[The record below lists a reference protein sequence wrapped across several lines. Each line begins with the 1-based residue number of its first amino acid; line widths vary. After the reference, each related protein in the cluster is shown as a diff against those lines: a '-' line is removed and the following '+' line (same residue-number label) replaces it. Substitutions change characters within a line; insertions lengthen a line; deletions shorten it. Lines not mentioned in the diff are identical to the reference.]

1 MSIDAV
7 PGISNAGSSTRSQT
21 RKGGSAKPQV
31 SSTARA
37 STVPAAPAAPPIPSP
52 RSTSDQPSGLMVP
65 PLLSVTGPTPEPSPI
80 AEPRTPP
87 PSSEKAKGKRKADEV
102 EGGGTPP
109 EAKKNNKTTF
119 AAENPRRAFAS
130 SLVSSRSNFFSTA
143 HRASG
148 NSTVSYAPSSYQS
161 YHRHKRARLS
171 GVMSAVGEDRYTYQT
186 YNPNPSGSLASRG
199 SSSGRQGRPR
209 TQSRPSSFRPKPS
222 SIAGSHQAPSR
233 RSISQA
239 SIPISALISPHAP
252 SISQRSTKYHMRDPR
267 KPPRVQPT
275 PWTLSLPV
283 PGEDDIGYFQRWKWW
298 QKENRAH
305 SVGWADGGGSPL
317 HAWLFFFGFVLFPIW
332 WVAGLLVRIP
342 ETRRIGDADT
352 LEKGVVLDDPQVEH
366 GELRDLFTPSS
377 SNNR

>member
-1 MSIDAV
+1 
-7 PGISNAGSSTRSQT
+7 
-21 RKGGSAKPQV
+21 
-31 SSTARA
+31 
-37 STVPAAPAAPPIPSP
+37 
-52 RSTSDQPSGLMVP
+52 MVP

-119 AAENPRRAFAS
+119 AAEDPRP
-130 SLVSSRSNFFSTA
+130 

-171 GVMSAVGEDRYTYQT
+171 GVMSAVGEDRSTYQT
-186 YNPNPSGSLASRG
+186 YNPNTSGSFASRG
-199 SSSGRQGRPR
+199 SSSGRQGHPR

-252 SISQRSTKYHMRDPR
+252 SISQRSTIYHMRDPR

-275 PWTLSLPV
+275 PWTLSFP
-283 PGEDDIGYFQRWKWW
+283 
-298 QKENRAH
+298 NRAH

-366 GELRDLFTPSS
+366 DAKSWRKRCRIMAAVSLVTYVPFIVLVAVFAR
-377 SNNR
+377 